1 MSNVKK
7 IKLNSSDLGRLLK
20 EDKTINKI
28 LNDAGRGVEA
38 ALPQVVSENRARS
51 EQKGYNSSGQTV
63 FSRNAEKIHDRQKV
77 EVGIENAQKSDF
89 IYGSIQK
96 AVKRAGGRK

>member
-20 EDKTINKI
+20 EDKTINEI

-38 ALPQVVSENRARS
+38 ALPQIISENRARS
-51 EQKGYNSSGQTV
+51 EQKGYSYSGQTV
-63 FSRNAEKIHDRQKV
+63 FSRNADKIHDRQKV

-89 IYGSIQK
+89 LYASIQK
-96 AVKRAGGRK
+96 YVKKAGGQK